1 MTFVQA
7 ALNGD
12 RNHPAVPKTP
22 GQIAHDT
29 RAAVDAGAH
38 SVHVRA
44 FDSNGN
50 ETLDSSSCARVL
62 EAIRLLCPGVP
73 VSLTTS
79 ASIEPDPDKRL
90 SLIRSWVKLPDLVTI
105 NQGEEGIL
113 QLSEWLLLKGVG
125 IEAGL
130 LSVEDALKFAAWPL
144 RYRCRR
150 VLIEP
155 LDLDINLALR
165 NAAKMEE
172 IVVNAGIELEQV
184 HHGYD
189 LACWAV
195 NKQAIDRGHGIR
207 TGLEDV
213 AVIPNGLSA
222 EGNAQLVNA
231 AIKLISQQI

>member
-12 RNHPAVPKTP
+12 RNHFAVPKTP
-22 GQIAHDT
+22 GQIAKD
-29 RAAVDAGAH
+29 AKASVEAGAH
-38 SVHVRA
+38 SVHVHA
-44 FDSNGN
+44 FDNNFN
-50 ETLDSSSCARVL
+50 ETLDGSSCALVL
-62 EAIRLLCPGVP
+62 EAIRRLCPDLP

-79 ASIEPDPDKRL
+79 ASIEPDPDRRL
-90 SLIRSWVKLPDLVTI
+90 SLIKSWVELPDLVTI

-113 QLSEWLLLKGVG
+113 QLSEWFLLKGVE

-130 LSVEDALKFAAWPL
+130 LSVEDALKFVASPL
-144 RYRCRR
+144 RDHCLR

-155 LDLDINLALR
+155 IDPDVNLALR

-189 LACWAV
+189 IACWAV
-195 NKQAIDRGHGIR
+195 NQRALARGHGIR

-213 AVIPNGLSA
+213 AVLPNGLPA
-222 EGNAQLVNA
+222 ENNAQLVTA
-231 AIKLISQQI
+231 AFTLVNQRL